1 MELTTFSEV
10 ASDAKGVLPSA
21 WLAKSISSKI
31 INWSHFK
38 MLKSKHPKMDSCG
51 TPNKISSQVL

>member
-10 ASDAKGVLPSA
+10 ASDTKCVLSSA

-31 INWSHFK
+31 NRSHLK
-38 MLKSKHPKMDSCG
+38 MLKRKGPKMDSRG
-51 TPNKISSQVL
+51 TPNKISSPEL